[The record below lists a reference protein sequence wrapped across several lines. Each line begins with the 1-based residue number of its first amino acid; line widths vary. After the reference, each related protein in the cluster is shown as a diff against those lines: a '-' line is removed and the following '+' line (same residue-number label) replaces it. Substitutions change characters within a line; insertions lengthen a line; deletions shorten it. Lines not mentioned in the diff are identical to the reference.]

1 MMVRKNLVVG
11 NSSIDNIVAS
21 DGTFYQHVCG
31 GNAFQASLSASCFS
45 QEVAILTVVPENFPS
60 RYLAFL
66 QEKGIDI
73 TGVKKIKGDLLKEE
87 LFIYQKNGDR
97 LDNIFIQFD
106 KDWHLQ
112 RLDGEAIDSLIS
124 LAEENLGEDSYKIF
138 RDTYRPSVGLLPLE
152 WEYAS
157 IHIAPT
163 KIESVLEVLSLP
175 SDVKTLDPGGY
186 IKAMAYDDVLDIVKA
201 TDVFIPSKK
210 EMQWIFGDL
219 PVFEAFEKL
228 AKDSR
233 TSIVCKNGKEGCL
246 VFDHSTMARYWVGT
260 YPAEV
265 KDFTGAGDFF
275 CGALSVCF
283 ANGLTLLD
291 AAKAGTVAAAKAIE
305 NVSIINRGTT
315 DGEKIVSL
323 VPEVESTEL

>member
-1 MMVRKNLVVG
+1 MMKKNLVVG

-31 GNAFQASLSASCFS
+31 GNAFQASVSASCFS
-45 QEVAILTVVPENFPS
+45 QEVAILTVVPENFPLK
-60 RYLAFL
+60 YLAFL
-66 QEKGIDI
+66 QKKGIDI

-97 LDNIFIQFD
+97 IDNIFIQFD
-106 KDWHLQ
+106 KDWHLEK
-112 RLDGEAIDSLIS
+112 LDSKAIDSLIF
-124 LAEENLGEDSYKIF
+124 LAEENLGEDSYKVF
-138 RDTYRPSVGLLPLE
+138 RDTYRPSIGLLPSE

-163 KIESVLEVLSLP
+163 KIESVLEALSL
-175 SDVKTLDPGGY
+175 SSNVKTLDPGGY
-186 IKAMAYDDVLDIVKA
+186 IKTMGYDEVLDVVKA

-219 PVFEAFEKL
+219 PLFEAFGKL
-228 AKDSR
+228 TKDSS

-246 VFDHSTMARYWVGT
+246 VYDHSTRVKYSVGT

-275 CGALSVCF
+275 CGALSVCY

-291 AAKAGTVAAAKAIE
+291 AAKAGTIAAAKAIE

-315 DGEKIVSL
+315 GGQKIVSL
-323 VPEVESTEL
+323 VPQIASTEL